1 MPIADLSTFDHLYV
15 DDDVDVDVDDTQTW
29 SGPVLFAGR

>member
-1 MPIADLSTFDHLYV
+1 MPIADLSTTDHLYV
-15 DDDVDVDVDDTQTW
+15 DDDVDVDDTQTW

>member
-15 DDDVDVDVDDTQTW
+15 DDDVDVDDTQTW
-29 SGPVLFAGR
+29 SAPVLFAGR